1 MKLKKEFIILFV
13 IIAVLISYLLLHKKD
28 RTHYQLPVVPE
39 IAKNRTTQ
47 IEINTSKDDIVLN
60 RKDKTWT
67 IGPEKYPA
75 DPDKV
80 KTMLDVIE
88 KMTITALVSESKNYV
103 RYDLNDDKKITIKA
117 WDGTTLKRQ
126 FDIGKSATTYRHT
139 FVKLDQDPHVYHA
152 RGDFRH
158 KFDLTLAKLRDK
170 NVLSF
175 EQDHIN
181 IVQISKDKK
190 TIVMKRNKRPET
202 KDEIKENETEP
213 SPAKEPD
220 IIWQTG
226 DGHPLKASAV
236 KGLLSFLSRLDCENY
251 INSGKKEDFEG
262 PVFVAKLTGEA
273 KEYTLSVFSKTDKN
287 ATTYPAV
294 SSENQYPFLLSES
307 QVDDLKKMTEEI
319 LKKEEG

>member
-13 IIAVLISYLLLHKKD
+13 VIAVLISYLLLHKKD

-39 IAKNRTTQ
+39 IVKNRTTQ
-47 IEINTSKDDIVLN
+47 IEINTSKDDIILN
-60 RKDKTWT
+60 RKDKTWY
-67 IGPEKYPA
+67 IGSEKYPA

-80 KTMLDVIE
+80 NTMLDVIE
-88 KMTITALVSESKNYV
+88 KLTITALVSESKNYL

-139 FVKLDQDPHVYHA
+139 FVKVDQDPHVYHA

-158 KFDLTLAKLRDK
+158 KFDLTLDKLRDK

-181 IVQISKDKK
+181 IMHISKDKK
-190 TIVMKRNKRPET
+190 TFVIRRSERAET
-202 KDEIKENETEP
+202 KGEIKENETKP
-213 SPAKEPD
+213 SSTKKPD
-220 IIWQTG
+220 MIWQTG
-226 DGHPLKASAV
+226 DGRPLEASAV
-236 KGLLSFLSRLDCENY
+236 KGLLSWLSRLDCEKY
-251 INSGKKEDFEG
+251 VSGGEKEDFKS
-262 PVFVAKLTGEA
+262 PIFVVKLTGEA

-287 ATTYPAV
+287 ATVYPAV

-307 QVDDLKKMTEEI
+307 QVDEIKKMTEEI
-319 LKKEEG
+319 LKKEES